1 MVEQCGTEGE
11 VVRFEGAEASEHPEN
26 TLGHTSRLAPT
37 ISTVLRKTISQLYF
51 CSRMFP
57 RRDSLQ
63 HRRKHVLISDF
74 HLQRALQKENT
85 ASRTSSNSVNDHRVS
100 SLCGIDWYGFDVNEC
115 FSASGPSAG
124 NALCLDFQYIFLELG
139 LLSRNATKRHDL
151 AIFARHLRDRVHL

>member
-11 VVRFEGAEASEHPEN
+11 VVRFEGAEASEHPDN

-85 ASRTSSNSVNDHRVS
+85 ASRTSSDSANDHRVS
-100 SLCGIDWYGFDVNEC
+100 SSLWTGAHVNKC

-124 NALCLDFQYIFLELG
+124 NALCLDFQDFFY
-139 LLSRNATKRHDL
+139 
-151 AIFARHLRDRVHL
+151 

>member
-11 VVRFEGAEASEHPEN
+11 VVRFEGAEASEHPDN

-85 ASRTSSNSVNDHRVS
+85 ASRTSSDSVNDHRVP
-100 SLCGIDWYGFDVNEC
+100 SLGLQRTLASDVNLMLQC
-115 FSASGPSAG
+115 VRTVSWKRLVFRFSIY
-124 NALCLDFQYIFLELG
+124 FY
-139 LLSRNATKRHDL
+139 
-151 AIFARHLRDRVHL
+151 

>member
-11 VVRFEGAEASEHPEN
+11 VVRFEGAEASEHPDN

-85 ASRTSSNSVNDHRVS
+85 ASRTSSDSVNDHQCPEFV
-100 SLCGIDWYGFDVNEC
+100 DWWTAVFDV
-115 FSASGPSAG
+115 GPMLQCVPTVSWKR
-124 NALCLDFQYIFLELG
+124 LVFRFPIF
-139 LLSRNATKRHDL
+139 
-151 AIFARHLRDRVHL
+151 FY